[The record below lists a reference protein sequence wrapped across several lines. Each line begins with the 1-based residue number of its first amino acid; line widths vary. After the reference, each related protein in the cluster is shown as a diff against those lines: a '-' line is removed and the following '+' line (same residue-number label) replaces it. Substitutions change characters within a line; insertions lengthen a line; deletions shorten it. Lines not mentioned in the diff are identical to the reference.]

1 MQVTLRTVSRSLV
14 FLVATALL
22 SPFSLP
28 SRSSKPKPLG
38 PAQTVDKFCRL
49 DFDGVRL
56 NSTHPGTAEFAR
68 LIGGEG
74 DWPEEPVKIVAAF
87 HLLSVREN
95 QDAAAVKVEYKLS
108 GQLRGALEADRMTLE
123 RSSEKIEFRLFRTE
137 GLWKVKVFDLPPH
150 VSSQALRDHI
160 RDVMKDDEKQGD
172 SHRRDLLQRLLLR
185 LGSTGP

>member
-1 MQVTLRTVSRSLV
+1 MQVALRAVSRSFV
-14 FLVATALL
+14 FVIAAALL

-28 SRSSKPKPLG
+28 SRSAKPKPPG

-56 NSTHPGTAEFAR
+56 SSTHPSTAEFAR

-74 DWPEEPVKIVAAF
+74 DWPDEPVKIVAAF
-87 HLLSVREN
+87 RLLSVREN

-108 GQLRGALEADRMTLE
+108 GQLRGALEADRMSLE
-123 RSSEKIEFRLFRTE
+123 RRSENVEFLLFRTE

-150 VSSQALRDHI
+150 VSTPALRDHI

>member
-1 MQVTLRTVSRSLV
+1 MQVALRAVSRSLA

-22 SPFSLP
+22 SPLSLP
-28 SRSSKPKPLG
+28 FRSSQPKPLG
-38 PAQTVDKFCRL
+38 ARQTVDSFCRL

-56 NSTHPGTAEFAR
+56 SSTHPSTAEFAR
-68 LIGGEG
+68 LVGGEG
-74 DWPEEPVKIVAAF
+74 DWPDEPVKIVAAF
-87 HLLSVREN
+87 HLLSVQEN
-95 QDAAAVKVEYKLS
+95 QDAAAVNVEYKLS